1 MKNRGN
7 PIDRRRGETVRAVLA
22 VVLKP
27 DEPVPLEVVM
37 QTVGLSQPSLLRHLA
52 LMQEAGKIRN
62 YTTAR
67 RRVRVW

>member
-37 QTVGLSQPSLLRHLA
+37 
-52 LMQEAGKIRN
+52 K
-62 YTTAR
+62 TADL
-67 RRVRVW
+67 V